1 MSGGHWE
8 YKNDSLAH
16 EIFGWGMDPDYGEDG
31 FSQSRL
37 AATIN
42 PLEDAEMS
50 EMLWDMLCVL
60 HSYDWYACSD
70 TCEETYRRD
79 VKRFKEKWLGKP
91 TKARVQRIADHEL
104 ERVKEVLYKTF
115 GLEASD
121 AHHQV

>member
-1 MSGGHWE
+1 MSGGHWN
-8 YKNDSLAH
+8 YKNDELAY
-16 EIFGWGMDPDYGEDG
+16 EIFDWRLRPDYGEDG

-70 TCEETYRRD
+70 TCEETYRED
-79 VKRFKEKWLGKP
+79 VRRFKDKWLGKP
-91 TKARVQRIADHEL
+91 TKARVQRIADQEL
-104 ERVKEVLYKTF
+104 ERVKEVLYKAF
-115 GLEASD
+115 GLTVEE
-121 AHHQV
+121 H